1 VSTMKDR
8 LPESTIPPELM
19 AELQEAVDQIM
30 KGVRDPDAMDPAA
43 KEMDEGREEI
53 KRRLGEL
60 NIAVELVRETR
71 NSTS

>member
-1 VSTMKDR
+1 MSTINDR

-19 AELQEAVDQIM
+19 AELEEAVDQIM
-30 KGVRDPDAMDPAA
+30 KGVRDPDAMDRAA
-43 KEMDEGREEI
+43 QEMDEGREEI

-71 NSTS
+71 DET